1 MLSADRVR
9 EKSPLCFSSD
19 PIVCNLSARAL
30 LMKHME
36 ELCSY
41 IAREPRG
48 IAALPVSIQ
57 TTWSGAPQVIVNIGR
72 LEAFHFVS
80 LICNKYIYIFLKGAL
95 HYLSKYNPLTY
106 RIRDRYC
113 WHADYLERTT
123 ILLIKLY
130 KALIKTCG
138 LRPTIRQFLFSL

>member
-48 IAALPVSIQ
+48 ICCSSCIHP
-57 TTWSGAPQVIVNIGR
+57 
-72 LEAFHFVS
+72 
-80 LICNKYIYIFLKGAL
+80 
-95 HYLSKYNPLTY
+95 
-106 RIRDRYC
+106 
-113 WHADYLERTT
+113 DYLVRGSASDCKYWT
-123 ILLIKLY
+123 
-130 KALIKTCG
+130 AGGVPFC
-138 LRPTIRQFLFSL
+138 FSDLQ